1 VLVEL
6 DLPTLRKERRGGALD
21 EAARCTAARCGAVRR
36 GAVRCGAV
44 RCGTVRCGARLLQQL
59 LLASRGGVA
68 PQPIEHRQVCAL
80 RRLTARL
87 ACDCLGHILTRR
99 E

>member
-1 VLVEL
+1 VH
-6 DLPTLRKERRGGALD
+6 G
-21 EAARCTAARCGAVRR
+21 GAVRR
-36 GAVRCGAV
+36 GAARCGAVRCGAV